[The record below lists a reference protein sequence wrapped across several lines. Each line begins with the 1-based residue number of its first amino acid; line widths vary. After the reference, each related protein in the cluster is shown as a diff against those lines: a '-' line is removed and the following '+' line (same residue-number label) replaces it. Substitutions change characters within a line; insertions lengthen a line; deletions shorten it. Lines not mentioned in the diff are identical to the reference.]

1 MKRTIK
7 QKFSLVLAI
16 VLALGVLPVSGSA
29 QQLTEQTSVV
39 APAEPE
45 TVGGEVVALRDET
58 TKHYDMGNGV
68 FQAVSYGHPVHELD
82 ENGQWQD
89 IDFSLSLNQTRGVGV
104 YTNEAAGISFPATYQ
119 RNQPVMSLSEGGHS
133 VAMTLQPG
141 RAAVARAS
149 AAKVTAEVSSPQRSF
164 QTVEEANSA
173 QFSNTVIYSGVLP
186 GVDLEYIVDP
196 GTVKENIIVKEKA
209 DSYRYA
215 FTLELTGLTPV
226 MQPDGGIILYDE
238 GTDEECYV
246 IPTPYMYDALG
257 CFSEA
262 VTYTLSGTASPY
274 TLNVVADAEWIN
286 EEGRSFPV
294 TIDPTVVKNTG
305 ITYDTFIDS
314 DLPDN
319 TRATTSTLW
328 VRYNRIPFIKTQTPD
343 IPINATLN
351 WATLS
356 AFYFYNDNISSGSVN
371 VTAHQVTY
379 GNWKP
384 STLTW
389 NGVSHLYNYGIST
402 GVLDTVE
409 TFAGDA
415 TVNNPCR
422 VDFFITG
429 AVQSWVDGSSENYG
443 IALRYGAG
451 STNSSVVFK
460 SYDAGYETRPRIT
473 YCYTKS
479 PDYYYRFYHDSTM
492 TQAQIEQ
499 ATNALGAV
507 NTAYENQFGLLFG
520 LVGPSVLRSDFAD
533 ACPEGADVKCG
544 DSCDYDEHHKDV
556 WYTSN
561 KLLNEIPQNSNEIVV
576 LWTNHPQGTHCN
588 HTKVGCYTED
598 VFALVIENRPVIH
611 MLKLSPNG
619 YSSEAKR
626 AMIGAL
632 LLHETAHAIGMGENY
647 NDEMHQD
654 SGYQCVM
661 EPIQYTSGASD
672 ETNIAGMNQLIS
684 FYNGVES
691 GTTPAFCKNCANEIR
706 EILGLPLEP

>member
-1 MKRTIK
+1 MTKTVKRRL
-7 QKFSLVLAI
+7 SLILAI
-16 VLALGVLPVSGSA
+16 ILAFCWLPVSGSA
-29 QQLTEQTSVV
+29 QQLTETPEIVE
-39 APAEPE
+39 PADVEIA
-45 TVGGEVVALRDET
+45 GNEVVALRDET

-82 ENGQWQD
+82 ENCQWQD

-104 YTNEAAGISFPATYQ
+104 YSNEAAGISFPATYQ
-119 RNQPVMSLSEGGHS
+119 RNQPVMSLSEGGRS

-226 MQPDGGIILYDE
+226 MQPDGGIILYAE

-262 VTYTLSGTASPY
+262 VTYTLSGNASPY
-274 TLNVVADAEWIN
+274 TLTVTADAEWIN
-286 EEGRSFPV
+286 EADRGFPV
-294 TIDPTVVKNTG
+294 TIDPSVVKTTG

-314 DLPDN
+314 GFPDS
-319 TRATTSTLW
+319 TRATATELW
-328 VRYNRIPFIKTQTPD
+328 VRENRIPFIKTQTPD
-343 IPINATLN
+343 IPTNATLN

-356 AFYFYNDNISSGSVN
+356 AFYFYNDNISSGMVKVS
-371 VTAHQVTY
+371 AHQVVY
-379 GNWKP
+379 GNWNP

-409 TFAGDA
+409 TCAGGA
-415 TVNNPCR
+415 TANNPCQ
-422 VDFFITG
+422 VDFYITG
-429 AVQSWVDGSSENYG
+429 AVQSWLDGSSENYG
-443 IALRYGAG
+443 IALRYCSD
-451 STNSSVVFK
+451 STNLSVVFK
-460 SYDAGYETRPRIT
+460 SYEAGYDTRPRIT
-473 YCYTKS
+473 YCYTET

-499 ATNALGAV
+499 ATNALGVV
-507 NTAYENQFGLLFG
+507 NTSFDDQFGLLFG

-533 ACPEGADVKCG
+533 ACPEGPDVKCG

-598 VFALVIENRPVIH
+598 AYALVIENRPVIH
-611 MLKLSPNG
+611 MLKLGPNE

-626 AMIGAL
+626 AMIGVL

-706 EILGLPLEP
+706 EMLGLPLEP